1 MKTGIEFLDREVK
14 QSGNVTVVIQN
25 AIIDF
30 SKVPSIMAAYLTCDL
45 VRNYIDN
52 CPYTCDI
59 NGHPGMFFKAS
70 GVAKCSDS
78 DVFDDKTGFRIA
90 ETRAQQKIFNLA
102 SGVYTDIVNIIEKAF
117 YIDILDKTV
126 NTKDS
131 YYACVDH
138 LDEIIETV

>member
-52 CPYTCDI
+52 
-59 NGHPGMFFKAS
+59 
-70 GVAKCSDS
+70 
-78 DVFDDKTGFRIA
+78 
-90 ETRAQQKIFNLA
+90 
-102 SGVYTDIVNIIEKAF
+102 
-117 YIDILDKTV
+117 
-126 NTKDS
+126 
-131 YYACVDH
+131 
-138 LDEIIETV
+138 